1 MKMQSSKYMLG
12 TASVLALL
20 ASSSIT
26 PANAQASTATAGI
39 YTGGS
44 TLASE
49 AFRQIFDCYMGANV
63 GFGTAYPDG
72 FAFDPSFPAPGKLPT
87 TCTLTSLPIQGM
99 YAGVG
104 SGNGVRGFITN
115 DPQQWYNGTVTPNPS
130 ANISINTPLPAN
142 QPATI
147 DLANPGSP
155 ATQFGSYPY
164 PRVDIGLSDSPLAFV
179 GTSTTLTTSSVS
191 FNPTQSWTT
200 TGGALTQITLNST
213 STASVA
219 YNATVFGNPIQ
230 IPAFEVNVAI
240 GVNTSSMTVYS
251 AVAGTGAT
259 PGTQANQGAAIQLST
274 AQLCAIFTGLVTDWN
289 DITVGKIPYL
299 NNAGGQV
306 LAAFDY
312 TNIDNT
318 GAAQRY
324 TSSSLPI
331 KIVYRGDGSGTS
343 FILTNYLKAV
353 CPLLDSTGA
362 YGYQSIFNTTT
373 LPSTS
378 FSNLITR
385 IVAVRG
391 AGGWNNTTA
400 TNAWISAQGS
410 GGVASAISTD
420 SSKAGRIGYI
430 SADFTQPYTTQVGT
444 IAAPR
449 SAALSNEQLR
459 SAGTYVPSHG
469 VSPATQP
476 ASLTFIA
483 PTPDGAAAAWA
494 DTRLKTP
501 STTWTWNDY
510 NIYANVFGAV
520 TQSGVTVTGLP
531 VLPLTNKLNAYPLS
545 GTTFLDL
552 YSCYNVQADANRQ
565 TNLVNFLTTYVAGAD
580 STDPNFD
587 PDVSAVIENAGFHA
601 VPVSYA
607 QNIKKQYWGTLPTA
621 ISAAAATQTNGCLNV
636 ANGASGGAK

>member
-1 MKMQSSKYMLG
+1 MKMQTSKYMLG

-20 ASSSIT
+20 ASSTIT

-39 YTGGS
+39 YAGGS

-49 AFRQIFDCYMGANV
+49 AFRQIFDCYMGGIV
-63 GFGTAYPDG
+63 GSGTTYPDG
-72 FAFDPSFPAPGKLPT
+72 FAFNAGFPAPGKLPT
-87 TCTLTSLPIQGM
+87 TCTLVSLPVQGM

-115 DPQQWYNGTVTPNPS
+115 NPQQWYNGTVTPNAS
-130 ANISINTPLPAN
+130 ANILINTPLPAN
-142 QPATI
+142 QPAMI
-147 DLANPGSP
+147 DLANPRSP
-155 ATQFGSYPY
+155 ATKFGSYPY
-164 PRVDIGLSDSPLAFV
+164 PRVDIGLSDSPL
-179 GTSTTLTTSSVS
+179 GSTLAALTTSSVS

-219 YNATVFGNPIQ
+219 YSTTAFGNPIQ

-274 AQLCAIFTGLVTDWN
+274 AQMCAIFTGLVTDWN
-289 DITVGKIPYL
+289 DITIGKIPYL
-299 NNAGGQV
+299 NNTGGQV

-318 GAAQRY
+318 GTAQRY
-324 TSSSLPI
+324 SSSSLPI
-331 KIVYRGDGSGTS
+331 KVVYRGDGSGTS
-343 FILTNYLKAV
+343 FILTNYLKTV

-362 YGYQSIFNTTT
+362 FGYQSIFNTTT

-378 FSNLITR
+378 FANLIAR
-385 IVAVRG
+385 VAAVRG

-420 SSKAGRIGYI
+420 SSKAGRIGYV
-430 SADFTQPYTTQVGT
+430 SADFTQPYTSTVAGVT
-444 IAAPR
+444 APQ
-449 SAALSNEQLR
+449 SAALQNEQLR
-459 SAGTYVPSHG
+459 GAATYVPSHG
-469 VSPATQP
+469 VAPATQP

-483 PTPDGAAAAWA
+483 PTPDGAAAAWG

-510 NIYANVFGAV
+510 NIYANVFGTV

-552 YSCYNVQADANRQ
+552 YSCYNVQADANRV

-601 VPVSYA
+601 VPASYA
-607 QNIKKQYWGTLPTA
+607 KNIKSQYWGTRTTA
-621 ISAAAATQTNGCLNV
+621 IAAAAATQANGCLNV